1 MPAATLDLKI
11 DDDTGMPAMN
21 ILITGGTGFIGAQ
34 LVPVLVGAPD
44 QAQGDHLTLL
54 TRQPEKMARH
64 YAAWADTGRL
74 RFVSSLDAL
83 ARDEAF
89 DAVINLAG
97 EGIADKP
104 WTTQRRLEL
113 HASRVLLTESLGDW
127 LRRAKYKP
135 SVLISG
141 SAVGWYGNQG
151 ERILDEESSAES
163 SDYTHHLCRD
173 WEAAA
178 LAAAPPSTRVCTL
191 RLGVVIGSGG
201 GMLRRLLPVFGL
213 GLGGVLGNGEQYLSW
228 VSRSD
233 VVQVILRMLTDRSL
247 HGVFNLTAPAP
258 VSNAEFTRTLARL
271 LRRPAFLRVPASVL
285 KLGLGEMSTL
295 LLEGQRVM
303 PTRLLS
309 ADYRFLHS
317 TLEDALRSA
326 LSRSDSSRD
335 ND

>member
-1 MPAATLDLKI
+1 
-11 DDDTGMPAMN
+11 MN

-34 LVPVLVGAPD
+34 LVPILAGAPD

-54 TRQPEKMARH
+54 TRRPEKMAKQ
-64 YAAWADTGRL
+64 YAEWVDTGRL
-74 RFVSSLDAL
+74 RFVRSLDVL
-83 ARDEAF
+83 SRDETF

-104 WTTQRRLEL
+104 WTSQRRAEL
-113 HASRVLLTESLGDW
+113 HASRVLLTESLGNW
-127 LRRAKYKP
+127 LRRAEHTP

-141 SAVGWYGNQG
+141 SAVGWYGCQG
-151 ERILDEESSAES
+151 ERILDEESPAES

-178 LAAAPPSTRVCTL
+178 LAAAAPNTRVCIL
-191 RLGVVIGSGG
+191 RLGVVIGPSG

-213 GLGGVLGNGEQYLSW
+213 GLGGVLGNGRQYLSW

-247 HGVFNLTAPAP
+247 NGVFNVTAPEP
-258 VSNAEFTRTLARL
+258 VSNTEFTRTLARV
-271 LRRPAFLRVPASVL
+271 LRRPAFLRVPASIL

-295 LLEGQRVM
+295 LLDGQRVM
-303 PTRLLS
+303 PSRLLS
-309 ADYRFLHS
+309 ADYRFQHG
-317 TLEDALRSA
+317 TLEEAIRAA
-326 LSRSDSSRD
+326 LSRDSS
-335 ND
+335 